1 MTGLALH
8 QLQLDDSI
16 EYVRVQWVD
25 LHNTIRFRV
34 LTREYFLHLL
44 QAAKAP
50 PGISITKSVLGLV
63 FLTCAPGFGA
73 VGEYLY
79 AFDLASLR
87 RCIYAEGHAALL
99 GTFLEKHPGPN
110 GIRTPSPLCPRTNL
124 ARLTALA
131 AQTSARASFLVG
143 VETELILLTSTNPPE
158 PVNTAGWSNS
168 TATPSGSVAARA
180 IQDIASACSRAGVK
194 VLMYHSEAAPGQYEI
209 VTGPMTPLEAADAL
223 VHTREAIYNVAA
235 SHGLRATLA
244 PRLFPH
250 SCGSAAHTH
259 VSVRSGHT
267 SPSDH
272 EAPSTTHPSTLTHL
286 QATFLKGLLDH
297 LPAALAFT
305 LPTRASYARMVDGV
319 WSGGTYVAW
328 GAENREVPVRLC
340 RPPSNAATAYDT
352 NFELKPVD
360 GTSSPYL
367 AIGAIIAAGL
377 IGIRAGEEVREP
389 NYVGET
395 LVGAVGEEEWAGL
408 CAQVGGARNDEPRA
422 RRRLPTDLGAARA
435 ALADDAAF
443 REAMGPE
450 LVDAYLGVNQTLDD
464 LLNEGTE
471 AEIVTRLVE
480 NF

>member
-1 MTGLALH
+1 MTGLTLH
-8 QLQLDDSI
+8 ELQIDDTI

-44 QAAKAP
+44 QSAKFP

-73 VGEYLY
+73 VDEYLY

-87 RCIYAEGHAALL
+87 RCAYAPGHAALL

-110 GIRTPSPLCPRTNL
+110 GIYPPTPLCPRTNL

-131 AQTSARASFLVG
+131 AQSPARASFLVG
-143 VETELILLTSTNPPE
+143 VETELILLTSTNPLV

-180 IQDIASACSRAGVK
+180 IQDIASACTRAGVE
-194 VLMYHSEAAPGQYEI
+194 VLMYHSEATPGQYEI

-223 VHTREAIYNVAA
+223 VHTREAIYNVSA

-244 PRLFPH
+244 PRPFPH
-250 SCGSAAHTH
+250 LCGSAAHTH
-259 VSVRSGHT
+259 VSMRSGHA
-267 SPSDH
+267 SPNIY
-272 EAPSTTHPSTLTHL
+272 EAPSTTHPGTLTHL
-286 QATFLKGLLDH
+286 QASFLKGLLDH

-305 LPTRASYARMVDGV
+305 LPTRASYARMGARRA
-319 WSGGTYVAW
+319 GGTYVAW

-340 RPPSNAATAYDT
+340 RLPGNAAACDT
-352 NFELKPVD
+352 NFEFKSVD

-377 IGIRAGEEVREP
+377 IGTRAGEEVREP

-395 LVGAVGEEEWAGL
+395 PVGALGEEEWAGL
-408 CAQVGGARNDEPRA
+408 CAQVGGAQSEEPRV
-422 RRRLPTDLGAARA
+422 RRRLPLDLGAARA
-435 ALADDAAF
+435 ALVDDAAF

-450 LVDAYLGVNQTLDD
+450 LVDAYLGVNLTLDD